1 MTSAPFTH
9 GTADRQKG
17 KRMDIGTWVIIGIAV
32 ALIVVAWRRGDGALA
47 VGLQNAW
54 SSFLQFLPLFVAIF
68 IVIGFSDV
76 LLPRDV
82 IAAWLGRD
90 SGLKG
95 ILVASGVGT
104 LIPGGPFVS
113 FPLIAA
119 LHKAGA
125 GLGPVVAFVTAW
137 SLWSLSRLPMEFAI
151 LGPRLMFARLVST
164 FFVPPLAGLIA
175 AYFFR
180 S

>member
-1 MTSAPFTH
+1 MDVS
-9 GTADRQKG
+9 TA
-17 KRMDIGTWVIIGIAV
+17 VIVGVAVVMIAI
-32 ALIVVAWRRGDGALA
+32 AYRRGNGSLA
-47 VGLQNAW
+47 VGFQNAW
-54 SSFLQFLPLFVAIF
+54 SSFLQFLPLFAAIF
-68 IVIGFSDV
+68 IVIGFSDL

-90 SGLKG
+90 SGIKG

-119 LHKAGA
+119 LYQAGA

-151 LGPRLMFARLVST
+151 LGPRLMLARVIST
-164 FFVPPLAGLIA
+164 VFFPPLAGLIA
-175 AYFFR
+175 AWLFDSAR
-180 S
+180 